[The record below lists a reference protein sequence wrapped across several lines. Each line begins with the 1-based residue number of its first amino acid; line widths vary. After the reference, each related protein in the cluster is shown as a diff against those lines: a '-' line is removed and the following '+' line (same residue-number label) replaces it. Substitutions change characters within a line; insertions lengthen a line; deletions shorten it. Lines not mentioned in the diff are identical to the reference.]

1 MVRFL
6 LAASL
11 LFLAG
16 AASPAAPAAAPS
28 PPAEIK
34 ISASVGEVTFRHQAH
49 FEERAITCVQC
60 HHQINAHRL
69 ETPHPEYLKSSSINC
84 QLCHDESGKAKQVY
98 DCKQC
103 HRTTPLN
110 VADETL
116 SAKVVI
122 HKQCWNCHEAGTAKQ
137 ASASCASCHSKK
149 KAP

>member
-1 MVRFL
+1 MVRSL
-6 LAASL
+6 LAAAL
-11 LFLAG
+11 LFFLAG
-16 AASPAAPAAAPS
+16 AASAAPAAAPS

-34 ISASVGEVTFRHQAH
+34 ISASVGEVMFRHQAH
-49 FEERAITCVQC
+49 FQERSIECVQC

-84 QLCHDESGKAKQVY
+84 EVCHDESGKPKQVY

-122 HKQCWNCHEAGTAKQ
+122 HKQCWNCHPAGTAKE
-137 ASASCASCHSKK
+137 ASASCTLCHSGK
-149 KAP
+149 KAQ